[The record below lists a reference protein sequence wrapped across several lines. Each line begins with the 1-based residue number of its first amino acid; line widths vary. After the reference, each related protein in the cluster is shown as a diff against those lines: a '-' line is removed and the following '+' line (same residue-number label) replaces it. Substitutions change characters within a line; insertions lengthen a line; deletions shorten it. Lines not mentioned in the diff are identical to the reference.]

1 MTNRWLN
8 ALGILAFVLVAAYQW
23 AQGSHPLELNNLTVM
38 LFGLAAPTFARIV
51 GGGSCMAL
59 GLGFCWAGLT
69 GKQGDFRYGEGGEGP
84 PMPER
89 SGKALFISMGLVM
102 FLGGLLWMAL

>member
-1 MTNRWLN
+1 
-8 ALGILAFVLVAAYQW
+8 
-23 AQGSHPLELNNLTVM
+23 
-38 LFGLAAPTFARIV
+38 
-51 GGGSCMAL
+51 MAL

-69 GKQGDFRYGEGGEGP
+69 GKQGDFRYGEAGEGP